1 VDVQPDRFAVH
12 DRRLGTEAGE
22 RREYKRGRPLTP
34 YVDVQHL
41 PSCGH
46 TDAGKAGRRQRLGRR
61 RQRSGSGHTPILSH
75 PATSDATSTWS
86 YRLVVDT
93 PTLVRQ
99 SCPACSNPI
108 DRCPAET
115 AVFRVCDRCGLVF
128 RTTVARFDPSD
139 AWDTN
144 YWGDDRIVALDAAR
158 RSAFVGIV
166 AMVTRLA
173 STAPRTWLD
182 VGCGGGT
189 LLAAAANA
197 GWDVSG
203 VEPSP
208 AAAEIAAKRAP
219 GAVVHPGSAD
229 TDLGELGTFGVVSM
243 TDVLRT
249 IAEPRRAMQ
258 RCADRVAPGGWL
270 VIRESD
276 SRMKKRHRAAVRP
289 DAPVT
294 WSDYAQQ
301 FNPRA
306 LERAFR
312 ELGLVQV
319 HSLPSPLFVEQG
331 VGPMAMQRFALPA
344 VKAAA
349 FSAARLLSRGSGHRL
364 TLTPNFMTVGRKP

>member
-1 VDVQPDRFAVH
+1 MVDV
-12 DRRLGTEAGE
+12 
-22 RREYKRGRPLTP
+22 
-34 YVDVQHL
+34 
-41 PSCGH
+41 
-46 TDAGKAGRRQRLGRR
+46 
-61 RQRSGSGHTPILSH
+61 
-75 PATSDATSTWS
+75 
-86 YRLVVDT
+86 

-99 SCPACSNPI
+99 ECPACSNPI
-108 DRCPAET
+108 DRCPAES
-115 AVFRVCDRCGLVF
+115 AVFRICGRCRLVF
-128 RTTVARFDPSD
+128 RTTVARLDPSD

-144 YWGDDRIVALDAAR
+144 YWQDDRIVAMDASR
-158 RSAFVGIV
+158 QSAFVGIV
-166 AMVTRLA
+166 AMVSRLP

-189 LLAAAANA
+189 LLAAAADA

-203 VEPSP
+203 VEPSS
-208 AAAEIAAKRAP
+208 AAAEIAAERAP

-229 TDLGELGTFGVVSM
+229 TDFGELGTFGVVSM

-249 IAEPRRAMQ
+249 IAEPLGAMQ
-258 RCADRVAPGGWL
+258 RCAERVAPGGWL

-312 ELGLVQV
+312 ELGLAQV

-331 VGPMAMQRFALPA
+331 VGPMAMERFALPA
-344 VKAAA
+344 VKAGA
-349 FSAARLLSRGSGHRL
+349 FAAARVLSRASGHRL
-364 TLTPNFMTVGRKP
+364 TLTPNFMTVGRRP